1 MILFV
6 LINFF
11 FFGYT
16 FYYLLVCT
24 TTSLLY
30 THLYIFTHTCSH
42 THIHSLI
49 TCIAIFLVI
58 FKLEFLFIRK
68 KSTFIFIT
76 NFSFWYCNVVFGVV
90 GLFNYLLK
98 TRNVVVVVVYQL
110 VITHSTRVVSRAL
123 CSFPHQTCS
132 RLCTSTA
139 YLFVFTPLLFCRYFH
154 SRSS

>member
-30 THLYIFTHTCSH
+30 TLIHLHIRAH
-42 THIHSLI
+42 THNTLTYNMYRYFSCYFQTGISFYTQKKALL
-49 TCIAIFLVI
+49 FL
-58 FKLEFLFIRK
+58 LQTFL
-68 KSTFIFIT
+68 
-76 NFSFWYCNVVFGVV
+76 FWYCNVVFGVV

-98 TRNVVVVVVYQL
+98 TRNVVVVVVY
-110 VITHSTRVVSRAL
+110 
-123 CSFPHQTCS
+123 
-132 RLCTSTA
+132 
-139 YLFVFTPLLFCRYFH
+139 
-154 SRSS
+154 

>member
-42 THIHSLI
+42 THTLTYNMYRYFSCYFQTGISFYTQKKALLFLLQTFLFGI
-49 TCIAIFLVI
+49 VMLFLV
-58 FKLEFLFIRK
+58 LLD
-68 KSTFIFIT
+68 
-76 NFSFWYCNVVFGVV
+76 
-90 GLFNYLLK
+90 YLII
-98 TRNVVVVVVYQL
+98 Y
-110 VITHSTRVVSRAL
+110 
-123 CSFPHQTCS
+123 
-132 RLCTSTA
+132 
-139 YLFVFTPLLFCRYFH
+139 
-154 SRSS
+154 